1 MSALP
6 DPKTPRVLPIRG
18 TANQDVAIDPAPRL
32 KRRRMLI
39 VGAALG
45 VLLLVALATPALRA
59 LIGGER
65 AVAAERVRIATVER
79 GRFLN
84 DVAAQG
90 VVVAALSPTLVAPAP
105 GIVRYSVRA
114 GEAVTKGQP
123 LAVVESPELQNELA
137 REKAALESQEAAF
150 ARESIEI
157 RRKMLLSRQGADTS
171 NLKLQA
177 AEREFRRAEQS
188 WEMKVISRRDF
199 DKARDDLE
207 AARIDQKHSV
217 DSAALEQESLGLE
230 LKMKRLE
237 RDRQRLLVQ
246 DLERRSADLTL
257 RSPVD
262 GVVGTLAVAERA
274 NVAANAT
281 VVTVVDPSVY
291 EVEFTAPDSYAGSL
305 KPGME
310 AEVAVGAGTAA
321 AKLVALSPEVRQG
334 QIVGRLRFTGAQPA
348 GLSQNQRVPVRIRI
362 DVRDGV
368 LKVERGAFVDTG
380 GGRVAYRVDGDTATR
395 VAISLGASSATEV
408 EILDGLQAG
417 DRIVVTGV
425 DAFEGAERVRLTN

>member
-1 MSALP
+1 MSAQP
-6 DPKTPRVLPIRG
+6 EHKTPRVLPIRG
-18 TANQDVAIDPAPRL
+18 TGAQDVAVDPAPRL
-32 KRRRMLI
+32 KRRRQI
-39 VGAALG
+39 IIGAALA
-45 VLLLVALATPALRA
+45 VLALVAIATPALRA
-59 LIGGER
+59 LLGGER
-65 AVAAERVRIATVER
+65 AVAADRVRIATVER
-79 GRFLN
+79 GRFVN

-123 LAVVESPELQNELA
+123 LAIVESPELQNELA
-137 REKAALESQEAAF
+137 REKAALESEEAAF

-157 RRKMLLSRQGADTS
+157 RRKMLLSRQGADTA

-188 WEMKVISRRDF
+188 WDMKVISRRDF
-199 DKARDDLE
+199 DKARDDLD
-207 AARIDQKHSV
+207 AARIDQKHST
-217 DSAALEQESLGLE
+217 DSAALEQESLALE

-246 DLERRSADLTL
+246 DLERRSAELTL

-281 VVTVVDPSVY
+281 VITVVDPSVY
-291 EVEFTAPDSYAGSL
+291 EIEFTAPDSYAGSL
-305 KPGME
+305 KAGMG
-310 AEVAVGAGTAA
+310 ADVTVGANTVR

-334 QIVGRLRFTGAQPA
+334 QIVGRLRFEGTQPA
-348 GLSQNQRVPVRIRI
+348 GLSQNQRVPVRIQI
-362 DVRDGV
+362 DARDGV

-380 GGRVAYRVDGDTATR
+380 GGRIAYRVDGD
-395 VAISLGASSATEV
+395 VAMRTPISLGTGSATEV
-408 EILDGLQAG
+408 EILEGLEAG
-417 DRIVVTGV
+417 DRIVVSGLDT
-425 DAFEGAERVRLTN
+425 FEGAERVRLTD